1 MTEDPPSRSHTDIK
15 INISVL
21 ELDGMMQMIDDRLG
35 LAFCPGENHMQNF
48 KEMKLIR
55 MPRNN

>member
-1 MTEDPPSRSHTDIK
+1 MTEDPLGRSHTYIK
-15 INISVL
+15 INIPVL
-21 ELDGMMQMIDDRLG
+21 EVDGMMQMIDDRLG
-35 LAFCPGENHMQNF
+35 LAFYPGKNHMQNF